1 MNHCSSK
8 PSQNESDL
16 HGEPHECSVVRYLL
30 NVVHG
35 KADQEV
41 HDNDRHGEYEED
53 KKEQGECWV
62 GHMDAPLDAAVRHVV
77 PEHVRE
83 VDFAEHHDEGFD
95 AREARVGESWLSER
109 EGCFIIVH

>member
-1 MNHCSSK
+1 MNPRSSK

-16 HGEPHECSVVRYLL
+16 HGEPDECGVVRNLL

-41 HDNDRHGEYEED
+41 HDDDRHGEYEED
-53 KKEQGECWV
+53 EKEQGKCWI
-62 GHMDAPLDAAVRHVV
+62 GHADAFFDAAVRHVV

-83 VDFAEHHDEGFD
+83 VDLAEHHDESFD
-95 AREARVGESWLSER
+95 AGEAGV
-109 EGCFIIVH
+109 